1 MNDLVLPLAVGCAVA
16 LVSGLLVVLARR
28 PVHAVVALLG
38 HSLSIAALYLIL
50 GADLVAMGQVLIYSG
65 AIVVLFLFVVA
76 LLPQGGAEGF
86 PGATRIL
93 GAVVAA
99 GALLAAFGA
108 WLALGATLPPVAPTA
123 GGGVAEV
130 GRSLFGRLLIPF
142 ELTAPLLLV
151 AIVGA
156 VAIWRRQ
163 ERMP

>member
-1 MNDLVLPLAVGCAVA
+1 LNELFWPLAVGCVIA
-16 LVSGLLVVLARR
+16 LVSALLVVLARR

-38 HSLSIAALYLIL
+38 HTLSLAALYLIL
-50 GADLVAMGQVLIYSG
+50 GADMVAMGQILIYSG

-76 LLPQGGAEGF
+76 LLPQGGVEGF
-86 PGATRIL
+86 PGAGRVL
-93 GAVVAA
+93 GGVVA
-99 GALLAAFGA
+99 GCALLAAIGA
-108 WLALGATLPPVAPTA
+108 WLAIGGPLPAAAPTPV
-123 GGGVAEV
+123 GGVVEI
-130 GRSLFGRLLIPF
+130 GRVLFGRLIVPF

>member
-1 MNDLVLPLAVGCAVA
+1 VNELFIPLAIGCAVA

-38 HSLSIAALYLIL
+38 HTLSLAALYLIL
-50 GADLVAMGQVLIYSG
+50 GADMVAMGQILIYSG

-86 PGATRIL
+86 PGTGRIL
-93 GAVVAA
+93 GGIVAGA
-99 GALLAAFGA
+99 ALLAAIAA
-108 WLALGATLPPVAPTA
+108 WLTIGPALPPTATGAT
-123 GGGVAEV
+123 GGVIGI
-130 GRSLFGRLLIPF
+130 GRSLFGPLIVPF

-156 VAIWRRQ
+156 VSIWRRQ
-163 ERMP
+163 ERAP